1 MVQWRFLPV
10 GAAERNK
17 RKIWRSVITSNA
29 RFVFW
34 RGESNMLTRK
44 MQDSQISQVRLL
56 TVQEVAEWA
65 KVSTKTV
72 YRWISDK
79 KIPAIRFGSR
89 TYRIS
94 EKDLINYLEN
104 TGYYFLIE

>member
-1 MVQWRFLPV
+1 
-10 GAAERNK
+10 
-17 RKIWRSVITSNA
+17 
-29 RFVFW
+29 
-34 RGESNMLTRK
+34 MLTQK
-44 MQDSQISQVRLL
+44 LQGSQISQVKLL

-72 YRWISDK
+72 YRWIADN

-94 EKDLINYLEN
+94 EKDLIDYLEN
-104 TGYYFLIE
+104 AGYYFLIE